1 MATAAFAQGGLS
13 YFQKTLTYTDGKF
26 TDVASSEWYSVN
38 VKAAYEYGLMNGVSS
53 NSFEAASNVKLCE
66 VVALAARLRSIYLTG
81 STNFATTTPW
91 YQTYVDYAVANEI
104 IASGKYKDYNAYATR
119 YQFAEIL
126 AAALPSAALAEIN
139 SINIGDI
146 PDVTLDGSYLG
157 IYKLYSAGILTG
169 ETAAGNF
176 NPSKNIIR
184 GEVAAIVTRMANEDL
199 RVKFTIQKAG
209 TSAGAQLLTT
219 VGAARDE
226 VQLALKYYNE
236 AYSDVS
242 SSNFVG
248 AAASMNK
255 AISCAQ
261 VAAQYMKSATDT
273 CKANSIYSGSYDAIF
288 GSYQKCLTAISA
300 ISQIVSA
307 SYSLAADWNSSRAL
321 FSDCSTAMQ
330 SAYITIRD
338 LG

>member
-1 MATAAFAQGGLS
+1 M
-13 YFQKTLTYTDGKF
+13 
-26 TDVASSEWYSVN
+26 
-38 VKAAYEYGLMNGVSS
+38 
-53 NSFEAASNVKLCE
+53 
-66 VVALAARLRSIYLTG
+66 
-81 STNFATTTPW
+81 
-91 YQTYVDYAVANEI
+91 
-104 IASGKYKDYNAYATR
+104 
-119 YQFAEIL
+119 
-126 AAALPSAALAEIN
+126 
-139 SINIGDI
+139 
-146 PDVTLDGSYLG
+146 G

-176 NPSKNIIR
+176 NLSKNIIR

-273 CKANSIYSGSYDAIF
+273 CKANSMYSGSYDAIF